1 MSKSGADGHS
11 RSGRAAPRRRAASRP
26 PKVRAVDPARRAA
39 YDVLRAVDAREAYAN
54 LALPSTLRRYGLAGR
69 DAAFATE
76 LTYGTL
82 RRLGTWDAVLAAC
95 VDRPLEAVD
104 PSLRDVLRL
113 GTHQLLAMRVAAHA
127 AVSATVAAAS
137 ECTQ

>member
-1 MSKSGADGHS
+1 MSKFGADGHS
-11 RSGRAAPRRRAASRP
+11 RSGRASPRRRAASRP
-26 PKVRAVDPARRAA
+26 AKVRAVDPAPRAA

-54 LALPSTLRRYGLAGR
+54 LAFPSTSPRYGVAGR
-69 DAAFATE
+69 DAGFAPE
-76 LTYGTL
+76 LPYGTL

-104 PSLRDVLRL
+104 PSLREVLRL

-127 AVSATVAAAS
+127 AASATVDLAPPVA
-137 ECTQ
+137 